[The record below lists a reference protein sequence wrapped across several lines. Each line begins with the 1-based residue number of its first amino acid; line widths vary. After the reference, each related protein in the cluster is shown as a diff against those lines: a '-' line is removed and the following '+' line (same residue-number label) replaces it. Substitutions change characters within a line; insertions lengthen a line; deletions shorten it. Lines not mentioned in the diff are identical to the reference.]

1 MKKKK
6 IINFL
11 LSALTLSS
19 LITLSTSC
27 ATTNNVTN
35 EDNQTTNESKD
46 SFNENINLMNELS
59 SISTSVEKYFNKFST
74 DLEDKFIKDAKIF
87 LENEEKTEKLKKENL
102 DKYNFLVEYTKKG
115 TGLLDNLNKTFAEI
129 KNDENNGFKK
139 LNGLINFY
147 LRFLTDFVEQA
158 LKDEIY
164 TNESKLILDKE
175 KENFKYILNLFLTES
190 INNQARKYVDKMEKY
205 SNLDSQ
211 TKNQI
216 NLFTS
221 KANEYNLNLKN
232 IIDKISDP
240 QYVPNDE
247 TNNEIQNNILN
258 ISKEMLD
265 IFKYYLSEKYIF
277 SKNSN
282 IWSIS
287 TNSFNIKK
295 INVPVTNSNK
305 NEEDTSNEQPSS
317 SETPTPNTESRTET
331 NENKTFE
338 LYPLNISKEELINK
352 SNNSKEIND
361 FINLQEIKNRYVDSN
376 YIVNNFVSS
385 DFYESSIINASKR
398 RIDDTFITRYSK
410 TNNNQFDKVEEIQNE
425 ENEKDLSDYLPNNI
439 NSFFKI
445 SLNLEQLMPIFRDVI
460 EPQNVE
466 TNLTNKVLELTK
478 YAPIEMYNPKI
489 TKVEFDNENNELNL
503 FFSPSIRE
511 NEALDINSFE
521 KILFNKNIKY
531 IFGQIDPNA
540 LFSEFTYDFYFS
552 LSEEN
557 NRIIINKL
565 NEIKNENDTITDKTQ
580 IKKIKINIKI
590 DQ

>member
-11 LSALTLSS
+11 LNAFALSS

-27 ATTNNVTN
+27 ATTNNKTN
-35 EDNQTTNESKD
+35 ENKQQD
-46 SFNENINLMNELS
+46 SSVENINLMDELS
-59 SISTSVEKYFNKFST
+59 SISIPVEKYFNKFSV

-115 TGLLDNLNKTFAEI
+115 TGLLDNLNKTFTEI
-129 KNDENNGFKK
+129 KNDENKGFKK
-139 LNGLINFY
+139 LNSLINFY
-147 LRFLTDFVEQA
+147 LHFLTDFVEQA

-205 SNLDSQ
+205 SNLDLQ
-211 TKNQI
+211 TQNQI

-221 KANEYNLNLKN
+221 KANEYKLNLKN
-232 IIDKISDP
+232 IIDKISNP

-247 TNNEIQNNILN
+247 TNNQIQNNILN

-265 IFKYYLSEKYIF
+265 IFKYSLSEKYTF
-277 SKNSN
+277 NKNSN

-295 INVPVTNSNK
+295 INVPVTNSDRNGK
-305 NEEDTSNEQPSS
+305 DTSNDQPSS
-317 SETPTPNTESRTET
+317 SETSTSNIESGIEA
-331 NENKTFE
+331 NKNKTFE

-352 SNNSKEIND
+352 ANNSKEIND
-361 FINLQEIKNRYVDSN
+361 FINLQEIKNRYIDSN

-385 DFYESSIINASKR
+385 DFYESSVINASKR

-410 TNNNQFDKVEEIQNE
+410 TNKNQFDKVEEIQNE
-425 ENEKDLSDYLPNNI
+425 ENEKDLSDYLPDNI

-445 SLNLEQLMPIFRDVI
+445 SLSLEQLMPIFRDVI

-489 TKVEFDNENNELNL
+489 TKVEFNNETNELSL
-503 FFSPSIRE
+503 FFSPSIRK

-531 IFGQIDPNA
+531 VFGQVDPNA

-557 NRIIINKL
+557 NRTIINKL
-565 NEIKNENDTITDKTQ
+565 NEIKTENETTSDKTQ
-580 IKKIKINIKI
+580 TKKIKINIKI

>member
-11 LSALTLSS
+11 LNAFALSS

-27 ATTNNVTN
+27 ATTNNKTN
-35 EDNQTTNESKD
+35 ENKQQD
-46 SFNENINLMNELS
+46 SSVENINLMDELS
-59 SISTSVEKYFNKFST
+59 SISIPVEKYFNKFSV

-115 TGLLDNLNKTFAEI
+115 TGLLDNLNKTFTEI
-129 KNDENNGFKK
+129 KNDENKGFKK
-139 LNGLINFY
+139 LNSLINFY
-147 LRFLTDFVEQA
+147 LHFLTDFVEQA

-205 SNLDSQ
+205 SNLDMQ
-211 TKNQI
+211 TQNQI

-221 KANEYNLNLKN
+221 KANEYKLNLKN
-232 IIDKISDP
+232 IIDKISNP

-247 TNNEIQNNILN
+247 TNNQIQNNILN

-265 IFKYYLSEKYIF
+265 IFKYSLSEKYTF
-277 SKNSN
+277 NKNSN

-295 INVPVTNSNK
+295 INVPVTNSDQNGK
-305 NEEDTSNEQPSS
+305 DTSNDQPSS
-317 SETPTPNTESRTET
+317 SETSTSNIESGIEA
-331 NENKTFE
+331 NKNKTFE

-352 SNNSKEIND
+352 ANNSKEIND
-361 FINLQEIKNRYVDSN
+361 FINLQEIKNRYIDSN

-385 DFYESSIINASKR
+385 DFYESSVINASKR

-410 TNNNQFDKVEEIQNE
+410 TNKNQFDKVEEIQNE
-425 ENEKDLSDYLPNNI
+425 ENEKDLSDYLPDNI

-445 SLNLEQLMPIFRDVI
+445 SLSLEQLMPIFRDVI

-489 TKVEFDNENNELNL
+489 TKVEFNNETNELSL
-503 FFSPSIRE
+503 FFSPSIRK

-531 IFGQIDPNA
+531 VFGQVDPNA

-557 NRIIINKL
+557 NRTIINKL
-565 NEIKNENDTITDKTQ
+565 NEIKTENETTSDKTQ
-580 IKKIKINIKI
+580 TKKIKINIKI